1 MTDTGMQL
9 VIRRL
14 QRVKTNPHSP
24 IRSRIKEKEKKNA
37 HLISLEHSGITKY
50 QLMRSEELECRMA
63 ARPSGQSETWPA

>member
-14 QRVKTNPHSP
+14 RRVKINPHFP
-24 IRSRIKEKEKKNA
+24 IRSRIKKKKKNA